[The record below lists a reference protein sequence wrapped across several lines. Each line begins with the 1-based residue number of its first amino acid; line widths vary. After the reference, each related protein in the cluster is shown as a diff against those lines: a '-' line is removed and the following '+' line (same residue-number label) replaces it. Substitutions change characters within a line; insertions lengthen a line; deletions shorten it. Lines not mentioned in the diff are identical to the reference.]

1 MESKRGMFGASERA
15 RQPTATYFLLLSMA
29 LITAVLSVASDS
41 LATLIF
47 RSFSLVPNMVLRGG
61 DIYTLVT
68 YMFLHSNWMHFALN
82 AVALLAA
89 GVVVER
95 DIGSDRFVVLFFL
108 SGIVAGLVHS
118 IAYPSS
124 GIPVV
129 GASGAIFGVIAVL
142 FLLMPFKITF
152 ALLVPLPAV
161 LLGILLILTETYSA
175 VFGLDPTIAHFA
187 HLGGFA
193 FGTLYAFLIDAKR
206 ATRGLLIAVLVYLT
220 LYLLSRWLLPL

>member
-1 MESKRGMFGASERA
+1 MFGVRERT
-15 RQPTATYFLLLSMA
+15 RQPTATYLLLLSMVLIMA
-29 LITAVLSVASDS
+29 LLYMSNDPVAM
-41 LATLIF
+41 LIF
-47 RSFSLVPNMVLRGG
+47 RSFSLVPNIVLQGG
-61 DIYTLVT
+61 DLYTLVT
-68 YMFLHSNWMHFALN
+68 YMFLHSSWMHFALN

-89 GVVVER
+89 GVAVER
-95 DIGSDRFVVLFFL
+95 DIGSERFVVLFFL

-118 IAYPSS
+118 VAYPRS

-152 ALLVPLPAV
+152 ALLVPLPSV

-175 VFGLDPTIAHFA
+175 VFGLDPTVAHFA

-193 FGTLYAFLIDAKR
+193 FGALYAFLIDAKR
-206 ATRGLLIAVLVYLT
+206 AAKGLALAVLVYLA
-220 LYLLSRWLLPL
+220 LYLISRWLLLL

>member
-1 MESKRGMFGASERA
+1 MFGVRERT
-15 RQPTATYFLLLSMA
+15 RQPTATYLLLLSMA
-29 LITAVLSVASDS
+29 LIMALLYMSSDP
-41 LATLIF
+41 TTMLIF
-47 RSFSLVPNMVLRGG
+47 RSFSLVPNTVLGG
-61 DIYTLVT
+61 RDLYTLVT

-89 GVVVER
+89 GVAVER
-95 DIGSDRFVVLFFL
+95 DIGSERFVVLFFL
-108 SGIVAGLVHS
+108 SGIVAGLIHS
-118 IAYPSS
+118 IAYPGSI
-124 GIPVV
+124 IPVV

-175 VFGLDPTIAHFA
+175 VVGLDPTVAHFA

-193 FGTLYAFLIDAKR
+193 FGALYAFIIDARR
-206 ATRGLLIAVLVYLT
+206 AARGLVIAVLVYFT

>member
-1 MESKRGMFGASERA
+1 MFGYRERT
-15 RQPTATYFLLLSMA
+15 RQPTATYFLILSMA
-29 LITAVLSVASDS
+29 LIMAVLSVVSDP

-47 RSFSLVPNMVLRGG
+47 RSYSLVPNMVLRGG
-61 DIYTLVT
+61 NLYTLVT

-89 GVVVER
+89 GVAVER
-95 DIGSDRFVVLFFL
+95 DIGTERFVALFFL
-108 SGIVAGLVHS
+108 SGIVAGLAHS
-118 IAYPSS
+118 LAYPGSI
-124 GIPVV
+124 IPVV

-175 VFGLDPTIAHFA
+175 VVGLDPIVAHFA

-193 FGTLYAFLIDAKR
+193 FGVLYAFLIDARR
-206 ATRGLLIAVLVYLT
+206 AAKGLVIAVLVYLT
-220 LYLLSRWLLPL
+220 LYLLSRWLLLL